1 MFAPAPATRGQGVR
15 HLDIEA
21 DSLVLNLGR
30 KMDESRELPTV
41 VPPPP
46 RLEPWG
52 GGSTVESNTLGPLG
66 GGGGIDRAAGS
77 SEAGQTRG

>member
-1 MFAPAPATRGQGVR
+1 
-15 HLDIEA
+15 
-21 DSLVLNLGR
+21 
-30 KMDESRELPTV
+30 MDESRELPTV